1 MNDSV
6 KKVVESFG
14 VIAETTG
21 ILRDSLV
28 RAGFTRAEAIE
39 LCKTYIQTAFGS
51 AAGQNK
57 G

>member
-1 MNDSV
+1 MNDGV
-6 KKVVESFG
+6 KKVVESLG

-21 ILRDSLV
+21 ILRDSLI

-39 LCKTYIQTAFGS
+39 LCKTYIQTAFSCGNDK
-51 AAGQNK
+51 NK